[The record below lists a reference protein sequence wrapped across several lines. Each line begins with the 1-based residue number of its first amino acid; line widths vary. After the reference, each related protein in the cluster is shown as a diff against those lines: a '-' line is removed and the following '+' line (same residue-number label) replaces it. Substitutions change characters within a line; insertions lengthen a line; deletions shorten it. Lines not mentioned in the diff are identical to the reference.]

1 MKRQELRKKV
11 FVATYTKEGLK
22 FQIHLG
28 PKFPLVCPCGELCP
42 ESKSLPPF
50 APGPSRKTEFESLER
65 FA

>member
-28 PKFPLVCPCGELCP
+28 PKFPLVCPCGELCA
-42 ESKSLPPF
+42 EDNSLPPV
-50 APGPSRKTEFESLER
+50 ARLTSRKTKFKSLGR